1 MQSLRWVVVPFVVVS
16 VAGVA
21 HAEPY
26 DDSGELPIAAR
37 APANEDSITPGLTH
51 AGLDGQGIV
60 TATGNYSKPSP
71 KDQTSMDLNGEIQL
85 LGPLRLVLRV
95 DDIGGAKAQPGI
107 GAAVQFLSQA
117 HFGVDASAYFSYK
130 SEGFTETEGELEGLV
145 SFGRQMGAVH
155 GTLNLAYGQDVDGV
169 ERDGEAALALHV
181 EPLRGLFAGVI
192 GRYRD
197 ALGSNG
203 DKGTGIVRDALGAL
217 SATYVIG
224 RYGVTA
230 SAGYEGI
237 TLVHESIQGGME
249 AAVALGAVF

>member
-1 MQSLRWVVVPFVVVS
+1 MSRIRWVVVPFIVAS
-16 VAGVA
+16 VGVA
-21 HAEPY
+21 HAEAY
-26 DDSGELPIAAR
+26 EDDGELPIAAR
-37 APANEDSITPGLTH
+37 APANGDSITPGLTH
-51 AGLDGQGIV
+51 AASAGQGIV
-60 TATGNYSKPSP
+60 TATGNYSEPLARKR
-71 KDQTSMDLNGEIQL
+71 TTMDLNGEIQL

-95 DDIGGAKAQPGI
+95 DDIGGHKAQPGI

-155 GTLNLAYGQDVDGV
+155 GTLNLAYGQDADGN

-181 EPLRGLFAGVI
+181 EPLRGLFTGVI

-203 DKGTGIVRDALGAL
+203 DQGTHIVRDALGAV
-217 SATYVIG
+217 SATYVVG
-224 RYGVTA
+224 RYGVTG
-230 SAGYEGI
+230 SAGIEGI
-237 TLVHESIQGGME
+237 TLTGASMQGGME
-249 AAVALGAVF
+249 AAIAVGAVF